1 MPSWVPWVCGIVA
14 LAATEP
20 IIHQAAILFGAAAF
34 AAPIMYIRS
43 RFPARDDAERAEQ
56 KFLDQAYYLR
66 AHASDGSLRK
76 RFPPQVLAALER
88 VAAARV
94 AALAKIAMDHSTL
107 ADHERTEIDRR
118 MMGALMT
125 AMPLF
130 RTDKQSK
137 REWESISANP
147 ALIGPVLNAIELQE
161 LRMSDPSAHLDER
174 LAALRELSEVTAV
187 DLKDLA

>member
-1 MPSWVPWVCGIVA
+1 MPSWLPWVSGIVA

-20 IIHQAAILFGAAAF
+20 LVHQASLIFGVAAF
-34 AAPIMYIRS
+34 AAPILYIRN
-43 RFPARDDAERAEQ
+43 RFPAKEDSQRAEQ

-66 AHASDGSLRK
+66 AHASDGSIRR
-76 RFPPQVLAALER
+76 RFPPPVLVALER
-88 VAAARV
+88 AAAARV
-94 AALAKIAMDHSTL
+94 AALARIATDHSAL
-107 ADHERTEIDRR
+107 ADHERTEIDKR

-137 REWESISANP
+137 REWEAIIANP
-147 ALIGPVLNAIELQE
+147 AVIGPVLNAIEVQE

-174 LAALRELSEVTAV
+174 LAALRELSEVTSV